1 MNFRSST
8 AHRKRDVE
16 ITVIPLIDLFMVVLV
31 FFILTTTFNQ
41 ETVFFVDLPQ
51 TKDAQGMSEDI
62 KQIQLSISATGDIAM
77 NNQKINL
84 EGIKSYLDGL
94 GKEGKKDMP
103 ILIRADQAVPH
114 GKVVDIIDVV
124 QAAGFNNMGIL
135 TRDKN

>member
-1 MNFRSST
+1 MNFRKQSSY
-8 AHRKRDVE
+8 RNREVE

-51 TKDAQGMSEDI
+51 TKDAQGVNDDV
-62 KQIQLSISATGDIAM
+62 KQIQLSISSNGELAL

-84 EGIKSYLDGL
+84 AGVQSYLQGL
-94 GKEGKKDMP
+94 GKEKGKTIP
-103 ILIRADQAVPH
+103 VLIRADQAVPH
-114 GKVVDIIDVV
+114 GKVVDVIDVV
-124 QAAGFNNMGIL
+124 QAQGFTNMGIL